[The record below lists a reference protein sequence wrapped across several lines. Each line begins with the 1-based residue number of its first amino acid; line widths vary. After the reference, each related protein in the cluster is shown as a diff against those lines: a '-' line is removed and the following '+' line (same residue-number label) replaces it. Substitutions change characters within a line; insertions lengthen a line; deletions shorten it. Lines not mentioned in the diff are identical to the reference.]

1 MYLTRL
7 VCVDTIVDTWRVVFV
22 ARVVVGLSEELDV
35 DLSIHILE
43 QVEECAIGDV
53 AGMIADGSDG
63 RLTVSDE
70 SSEFG
75 TQHDHLLDAVVVE
88 LGECGALLV
97 YVGDPLG
104 VAALEEADRLVDGVH
119 SVRLAASFATNALL
133 GAIDA
138 EVDLD
143 RVLAVLVAVYHRTP
157 VLKQYVAAA
166 DQVEVSTLGPCSS
179 RLPKARGEK

>member
-1 MYLTRL
+1 
-7 VCVDTIVDTWRVVFV
+7 
-22 ARVVVGLSEELDV
+22 
-35 DLSIHILE
+35 
-43 QVEECAIGDV
+43 
-53 AGMIADGSDG
+53 MISDGSDG
-63 RLTVSDE
+63 RLAVSNE

-75 TQHDHLLDAVVVE
+75 AQHNHLLDAVVVE

-97 YVGDPLG
+97 HVGDPLCL
-104 VAALEEADRLVDGVH
+104 AALEEADRLVDDVQGVH
-119 SVRLAASFATNALL
+119 LAASFSANALL
-133 GAIDA
+133 GAIDD